1 MKYMRYL
8 TLGLLAALVYSCK
21 EPMLVTPDDVPRGIY
36 VTLDLDNSNINSG
49 DIAGTPIS
57 GTFDAP
63 SRNVAKHD
71 IYVKR
76 IYDQGESES
85 DYVFLESVTTFPY
98 EFSVSGDELAALF
111 GLDVEE
117 IFGNFFQFNCEAT
130 GLNGQVATW
139 DNLDSDLVGS
149 PEQLQGFR
157 FRAAVVCPS
166 DPNVIVGTYST
177 LASGQFPDFGD
188 FTDFAY
194 EVTISATE
202 DEGFYTISDYSFGT
216 YDFYYGE
223 WYGGGDLP
231 GTIQDVCGVFFITNT
246 LDPWGETVYG
256 DFTFNGDGTIT
267 VEGGTSYGET
277 WTAVLTKN

>member
-1 MKYMRYL
+1 MRYL
-8 TLGLLAALVYSCK
+8 TIAILVALVYSCEK
-21 EPMLVTPDDVPRGIY
+21 PMLVTLDDLPRGIY
-36 VTLDLDNSNINSG
+36 VTLDLANSNINSG
-49 DIAGTPIS
+49 NVEGTPIS

-63 SRNVAKHD
+63 AHNVAKHD

-76 IYDQGESES
+76 IYDQGASES
-85 DYVFLESVTTFPY
+85 DYIFLESVTSFPY
-98 EFSVSGDELAALF
+98 EFSVSGTELATLF
-111 GLDVEE
+111 GVDLEE

-130 GLNGQVATW
+130 GVNGQLATW

-166 DPNVIVGTYST
+166 DPNVIVGTYTT

-194 EVTISATE
+194 EVTITATDE
-202 DEGFYTISDYSFGT
+202 EGFYTISDYSFGT
-216 YDFYYGE
+216 YDFYYGP

-246 LDPWGETVYG
+246 LDPWGETVSG

-267 VEGGTSYGET
+267 VTGGTSYGET
-277 WTAVLTKN
+277 WTAVLTRK